1 MVQANNGKTRTR
13 LSSLFFLQPT
23 FASYFLFFFTI
34 PCSNLDE
41 TREIRTLSVQLLF
54 LFDRNP
60 FFIEKNIYRLE
71 NCFYNIE
78 FINEII
84 YLFENRFFIF
94 FFFFSFFIRRGEN
107 INPLQ

>member
-1 MVQANNGKTRTR
+1 MEKHERACHPFSFYNRHLLPT
-13 LSSLFFLQPT
+13 SS
-23 FASYFLFFFTI
+23 FFTI